1 MACARGVPRAPRCVP
16 RDKPQRPVAA
26 GMDATARADHLQK
39 EHVDQSKKHRVEQA
53 KRQRA
58 DHEQMQRVDHEQMQH
73 LMTSSPNQR
82 RGGNYEL
89 DVHENRDEMK
99 FLAGAATNARPHP
112 NLRFLL
118 PKAHLWGPAKD
129 ERRGKAMKGEGS
141 EPMRALRARQGT
153 VRCVC
158 RGVMDL

>member
-1 MACARGVPRAPRCVP
+1 
-16 RDKPQRPVAA
+16 
-26 GMDATARADHLQK
+26 
-39 EHVDQSKKHRVEQA
+39 
-53 KRQRA
+53 
-58 DHEQMQRVDHEQMQH
+58 
-73 LMTSSPNQR
+73 MTSSPNQR

-158 RGVMDL
+158 RGVMDFRPTRRTLEERFLRRCSRASFDEDMMAAS